1 MSLPITRRRTT
12 GRLRRPALA
21 ITVGLLAVSSV
32 GLLGAARAEVSVVKH
47 QVTFTPDYS
56 KITGFGADGG
66 TIRVPY
72 TPSFPGGTPNLTAC
86 KIGAVQP
93 ITMDFAISDQR
104 PTNAYAGTPDLKYS
118 WWYSR
123 AMAGNG
129 AVFAVEA
136 LRGTT
141 PLAANTGWNPVP
153 TPGDATAR
161 LAAATTYLDP
171 TITNSGGA
179 LKTAPFVPYPQTGAN
194 FVPTQMFTVTAG
206 AKPPLQPGI
215 TDYPVKWHTDRW
227 KSFAGSASAPAGT
240 TDVVAVV
247 GAFNGKAGL
256 TSPDMTSG
264 DTSTLAIYWAEA
276 KGATINAGES
286 IGARIVIDSFST
298 TLACES
304 GGSAVIDST
313 IGMVAGS
320 VAIASAA
327 GALLFVG
334 ARRRKAR
341 GAASEVA

>member
-1 MSLPITRRRTT
+1 MSLSIPRRRTT

-21 ITVGLLAVSSV
+21 ITAGMLAVSSV
-32 GLLGAARAEVSVVKH
+32 GLLGAARADVSVVKH

-86 KIGAVQP
+86 KISAVQP

-129 AVFAVEA
+129 AVFGVES

-141 PLAANTGWNPVP
+141 PLAANTGWNLLP
-153 TPGDATAR
+153 TPGDVTAR
-161 LAAATTYLDP
+161 VAAVAKYLNP
-171 TITNSGGA
+171 TITNTGGA
-179 LKTAPFVPYPQTGAN
+179 LKTAPFVPYPQAGAN

-206 AKPPLQPGI
+206 AKPALQTGI
-215 TDYPVKWHTDRW
+215 TDYPVKWHTDQW
-227 KSFAGSASAPAGT
+227 KSIAGSASAPAGT
-240 TDVVAVV
+240 TDLFGMV
-247 GAFNGKAGL
+247 GAFNGKAAL
-256 TSPDMTSG
+256 SSPDMTSG
-264 DTSTLAIYWAEA
+264 DTSTLATYWAEA
-276 KGATINAGES
+276 KGASINPGES

-320 VAIASAA
+320 VAIAATA
-327 GALLFVG
+327 GAALVVG
-334 ARRRKAR
+334 ARRRRAR
-341 GAASEVA
+341 REASQGA